1 MRRLAIIGAGASGLV
16 TLKYALDLLPDW
28 QIHAYER
35 RPHLRGCWGNP
46 WPGFVSTSTKYTT
59 QFACFPRFD
68 EAVDP
73 GQRYAEFFRDGEF
86 GDYLEAFADHFRL
99 RPHIH
104 LESAVRAVRRA
115 ANGGWQLELDPDAA
129 AHPPVE
135 PYHQLIVC
143 TGLAGDAAT
152 IDSPVPL
159 LRDLRRIN
167 EIQDHRI
174 VVLGGGESAADLAHR
189 LAEPHRNNQVLLSLR
204 GGIRVSPRYHP
215 IRRVPSDFLRNR
227 LLLSIPL
234 STRNRIGQKFVEA
247 RIRHQRLFERLFRSR
262 HQPRANMEPAGAAL
276 TPAQRR
282 LRKRWDLA
290 LTASAKDRLFNTF
303 HTKSEGFLDD
313 VARGRLRLAGPPR
326 DGRFNRFAPFPGPLD
341 AEAQRSDRSPTE
353 AVDDIEFEPT
363 LLLPR
368 IGFRNGLADL
378 FPGESIRLEDFY
390 LATTHRRHSD
400 LFIVGF
406 ARPVIGNIPTIAEQ
420 QAIFIL
426 DQIRRRILRPADLET
441 VIQRERSQLL
451 SQFPQIDTSL
461 VYPVEQFPYCDRLAR
476 LADRLPSR
484 HQVGLRRWLN
494 QQLSPATTLHYL
506 PPRPSIDTDTA
517 AESARIAKRRV
528 YLPPVLIAL
537 LVLIRLLSPR
547 SGRT

>member
-1 MRRLAIIGAGASGLV
+1 MKRLAIIGAGASGLI

-28 QIHAYER
+28 QIDVYER
-35 RPHLRGCWGNP
+35 GPHLRGCWGNP

-73 GQRYAEFFRDGEF
+73 SQCYAEFFRDGEF
-86 GDYLEAFADHFRL
+86 GDYLEAFADHFQL

-104 LESAVRAVRRA
+104 LNSSVRAIRRA
-115 ANGGWQLELDPDAA
+115 TNGGWQLELDSDSAA
-129 AHPPVE
+129 RPPE
-135 PYHQLIVC
+135 RPYHQLIVC
-143 TGLAGDAAT
+143 TGLVGDAAT
-152 IDSPVPL
+152 LDSPVPL
-159 LRDLRRIN
+159 LRDLSRIN
-167 EIQDHRI
+167 EIQDQRI

-189 LAEPHRNNQVLLSLR
+189 LAEPERNNQVLLSLR

-234 STRNRIGQKFVEA
+234 ATRNRIGQRFVEA
-247 RIRHQRLFERLFRSR
+247 RIRHQRLFERLFRPR
-262 HQPRANMEPAGAAL
+262 HHPSAATESTSAPL

-282 LRKRWDLA
+282 VRKHWDLA

-313 VARGRLRLAGPPR
+313 VARGRIRLTGPPR
-326 DGRFNRFAPFPGPLD
+326 DDRFTRFAPFPGAVSIETEESGESRTD
-341 AEAQRSDRSPTE
+341 PT
-353 AVDDIEFEPT
+353 VDLEFQPT
-363 LLLPR
+363 QLLPR
-368 IGFRNGLADL
+368 IGFRNRLAEL
-378 FPGESIRLEDFY
+378 FPDESIRLEDFH
-390 LATTHRRHSD
+390 LATTHRRHPD

-426 DQIRRRILRPADLET
+426 DQIRGRTPRPTDLET
-441 VIQRERSQLL
+441 LIQRERERLHR
-451 SQFPQIDTSL
+451 QFPQIDTSL
-461 VYPVEQFPYCDRLAR
+461 VYPVEHFPYCDQLAR
-476 LADRLPSR
+476 LGGRLPTR
-484 HQVGLRRWLN
+484 RQLGLRRWLN

-506 PPRPSIDTDTA
+506 PPGPPPAPDTRAETA
-517 AESARIAKRRV
+517 RLAKRRV
-528 YLPPVLIAL
+528 YLPPLLIAL
-537 LVLIRLLSPR
+537 LGLIRLLYPR
-547 SGRT
+547 SGRV